1 MEQNIAVWLLVATNV
16 LISYKGLTNEAF
28 FEKYMFRIDSILLYK
43 DYKRLIT
50 SGFLHGDWQHLIVN
64 MITLVLFGRLM
75 ESVTGSANFL
85 LIYFSS
91 LIAGDILTLFIH
103 RNHGDYSAIGASGA
117 VCGVMFSYIA
127 MFPEAGVQSLIIPI
141 PITSWVYGV
150 LYVAYSIFSIKAER
164 DNVGHDA
171 HLGGALVGMLVTIAL
186 FPYILKENIVVIS
199 LIVIPTVVFIYLIV
213 TRPHLLIIDWKFLGS
228 KSKQHNYTIEHR
240 YNEVKVNR
248 QEEIDRILD
257 KIGNR
262 GIDSLTTKE
271 LEFLNEN
278 SKK

>member
-1 MEQNIAVWLLVATNV
+1 MEQNITVWLLVATNV

-28 FEKYMFRIDSILLYK
+28 FEKYMFRIDSILLHK

-75 ESVTGSANFL
+75 ESVMGSANFL

-91 LIAGDILTLFIH
+91 LIAGDILSLFIH

-141 PITSWVYGV
+141 PVKSWVYGV

-171 HLGGALVGMLVTIAL
+171 HLGG
-186 FPYILKENIVVIS
+186 
-199 LIVIPTVVFIYLIV
+199 VVFIYLIV

-240 YNEVKVNR
+240 YNEEKVNR